1 MKAYAITDI
10 GKKRSFNQDYA
21 WMTTDEIGKL
31 PNLFIVADGMGGHR
45 GGGYASRLAVET
57 ILEQIRQSQ
66 AESPAEILVDAIR
79 HANECIRQTAAEDE
93 QLSGMGTTVVAATCA
108 DRQLQVANVGDS
120 RLYIADDAGIRH
132 QTLDIGLVEARHRI
146 GLEPGEHLAEARTL
160 AQDRDPAESRL
171 EPFERHLLEQRAVA
185 VQRPAPLLV
194 VVAAVFGVVAH
205 PPAAGEAVG
214 ADPQVIHE
222 SRLSPAPGAAPR
234 DGAQRLFVRYNAF
247 TQHEFIV
254 CNRLDFQVV
263 VKRRNF
269 FNLLFTVAAHNRLN
283 QFAGLAS

>member
-66 AESPAEILVDAIR
+66 ADSPAEILVDAIR

-120 RLYIADDAGIRH
+120 RLYIADDVGIRQITEDH
-132 QTLDIGLVEARHRI
+132 SLVQEMVRMGEISQEEARNHPDKNIITRAL
-146 GLEPGEHLAEARTL
+146 GAEKTVDVDFFDLKLEPGNVVLMCSDGLSNMVEDDRIGEIISDT
-160 AQDRDPAESRL
+160 DRDLQERGQALISEANRNGGKDNIAIVL
-171 EPFERHLLEQRAVA
+171 IEPFANEVE
-185 VQRPAPLLV
+185 
-194 VVAAVFGVVAH
+194 
-205 PPAAGEAVG
+205 E
-214 ADPQVIHE
+214 
-222 SRLSPAPGAAPR
+222 
-234 DGAQRLFVRYNAF
+234 
-247 TQHEFIV
+247 
-254 CNRLDFQVV
+254 C
-263 VKRRNF
+263 
-269 FNLLFTVAAHNRLN
+269 
-283 QFAGLAS
+283 